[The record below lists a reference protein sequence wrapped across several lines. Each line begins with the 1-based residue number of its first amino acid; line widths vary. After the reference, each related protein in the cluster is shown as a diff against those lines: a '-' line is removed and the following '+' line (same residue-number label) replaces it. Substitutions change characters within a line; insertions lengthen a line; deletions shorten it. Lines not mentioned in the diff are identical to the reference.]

1 MYFKLKLFLAGK
13 FKYSKYSKTKYVK
26 THMRHVLRFST
37 TVKAFVLG
45 FFSGIQRE

>member
-1 MYFKLKLFLAGK
+1 MYFKLKIFLAGK
-13 FKYSKYSKTKYVK
+13 IKYSKTKYVK